1 MTLQEVLWIN
11 AKRGGAAGDGREG
24 EGIGEGVG
32 GFAFLMGILFC
43 HCGKLVKFQL
53 CVTVNFLVCALC
65 LQALVVPPSVKLSP
79 LLPDIRNPPE
89 RRQSHRYDHTD

>member
-1 MTLQEVLWIN
+1 MG
-11 AKRGGAAGDGREG
+11 GGA
-24 EGIGEGVG
+24 
-32 GFAFLMGILFC
+32 AFLMGILFC
-43 HCGKLVKFQL
+43 HCGKLVKLQL